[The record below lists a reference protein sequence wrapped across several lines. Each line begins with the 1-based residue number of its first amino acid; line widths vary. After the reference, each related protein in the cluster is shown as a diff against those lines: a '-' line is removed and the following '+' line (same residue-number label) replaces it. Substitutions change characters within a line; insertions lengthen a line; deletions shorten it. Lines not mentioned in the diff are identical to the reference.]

1 MQFLL
6 VIASRE
12 PGPHRR
18 PKDQRAG
25 LAGPQDAILCQAI
38 ANVCANRPNVLCRH
52 VPRALGHWQPSCGSL
67 EADNLES
74 CPACQLKRPRLVLLG
89 EGRGGA
95 LIPASPVFPCWGS

>member
-52 VPRALGHWQPSCGSL
+52 VPRALGHGSQVVAL
-67 EADNLES
+67 WKLTIWRAV
-74 CPACQLKRPRLVLLG
+74 RPV
-89 EGRGGA
+89 
-95 LIPASPVFPCWGS
+95 S